1 MGNQEYKIE
10 DVQRIIGYR
19 FNNIELLKR
28 AFTHSSYAN
37 DHKMNKTGSNERLE
51 FLGDA
56 VLELVSSEFL
66 YDKYPE
72 KPEGELTK
80 LRASLVSES
89 PLAAVASELGLG
101 NYILLG
107 KGEDNTGGR
116 QRDSITSDLVE
127 AVLGAIY
134 LDGGMEPAKAFVLK
148 YILNDIENKKMF
160 YDCKT
165 VLQEL
170 VQKHKMGT
178 LDYILVGETGP
189 DHMKVYEVNCRID
202 NQVVGNGRGR
212 TKKAAQQK
220 AAYDAISKIKKY

>member
-1 MGNQEYKIE
+1 M
-10 DVQRIIGYR
+10 
-19 FNNIELLKR
+19 
-28 AFTHSSYAN
+28 
-37 DHKMNKTGSNERLE
+37 
-51 FLGDA
+51 
-56 VLELVSSEFL
+56 LELVSSEFL

-202 NQVVGNGRGR
+202 NQVVGNGRDR
-212 TKKAAQQK
+212 TKKRRQK
-220 AAYDAISKIKKY
+220 RL